1 MSTGSNTNKNYKNNK
16 NNEDK
21 VKITTELTNDFE
33 VSFALH
39 KDQCYLS
46 EEIALKELIESSVAD
61 NEQDTQRI
69 QLKQDSI
76 VYLYGR
82 APQPIEEEFRI

>member
-1 MSTGSNTNKNYKNNK
+1 MH
-16 NNEDK
+16 ED
-21 VKITTELTNDFE
+21 
-33 VSFALH
+33 H
-39 KDQCYLS
+39 CYLS